1 MNLNHLVSD
10 LVSGPPVASAL
21 TMLLLYAGPE
31 SVLPLVSALAT
42 FIGLLL
48 MWWRRAREWARALVQ
63 FCRKKTGKR
72 TRLE

>member
-1 MNLNHLVSD
+1 
-10 LVSGPPVASAL
+10 
-21 TMLLLYAGPE
+21 MLLLYAGPE